1 MIEYINHLS
10 ASGNGQSHFANFG
23 VGAKI
28 AAATRNHAGL
38 EYLSW
43 KDNVGSIICLWQDPI
58 TGQYGLRLQ
67 DRPDGS
73 YGHWANIE
81 PAVKPDI
88 IGQTGTKVVL
98 YGNSEEQNTMAAPEG
113 APSPS
118 RWVTRYLNTRY
129 YKFPDGI
136 TVRAREGWEYDRK
149 DRDRNVLRSITGQ
162 KKYLDQHSSH
172 NGDIALN
179 NATAHW
185 WILRK
190 ESGLTQNSGTLA
202 SSGHCAALHKD
213 ELYEMTSGRPNTAI
227 LQNFGIIL
235 ATNKS
240 SYM

>member
-1 MIEYINHLS
+1 MRQPQSVPDTKTLPLRVANTGFMLDRLGMDCAPLQFIRELTQNSIEAILRTPQQSGEIIWDVDWITYDLAGLYKLSITDTGDGMTGEEMIEYINHLS

-88 IGQTGTKVVL
+88 IGQSGTKVVL

-118 RWVTRYLNTRY
+118 RWVTRYLNTRE
-129 YKFPDGI
+129 
-136 TVRAREGWEYDRK
+136 T
-149 DRDRNVLRSITGQ
+149 
-162 KKYLDQHSSH
+162 
-172 NGDIALN
+172 LN
-179 NATAHW
+179 
-185 WILRK
+185 K
-190 ESGLTQNSGTLA
+190 
-202 SSGHCAALHKD
+202 AA
-213 ELYEMTSGRPNTAI
+213 
-227 LQNFGIIL
+227 
-235 ATNKS
+235 
-240 SYM
+240 